1 MKEILKKWLGIDEC
15 ATYYQHCE
23 MIKQIIQLQ
32 KLDKKVLKKS
42 PFKQEYESFLEIQ
55 KKLFKHV

>member
-1 MKEILKKWLGIDEC
+1 MKILNLTGKESRYL
-15 ATYYQHCE
+15 YYLVT
-23 MIKQIIQLQ
+23 KQIIQLQ